1 MPSQVASAVK
11 PPSSRRHHCH
21 RQQQKRN
28 NNYNYNNNNNNN
40 MSSNASLLC
49 RTLMAQF
56 MKGQHRLQMAAP
68 EQHGLISS

>member
-21 RQQQKRN
+21 HRWQQKRN
-28 NNYNYNNNNNNN
+28 NNNNNNNN

>member
-21 RQQQKRN
+21 HRWQQKRN
-28 NNYNYNNNNNNN
+28 NNNNNNNNN